1 MFKGLIKR
9 PIAVVMVLIA
19 VLVLGIAAIR
29 MLPVSL
35 VPDIDIPQITVQV
48 TSPNK
53 SARELNETMMT
64 QLRSQL
70 VQVAHLNDIV
80 CETKDGSG
88 HITMTFDYGA
98 DADYIFIDVNER
110 IDRTMNGW
118 PRDEERP
125 TVIRASATDIPAFY
139 VNITLAQED
148 VDFKPDDINTVS
160 PKFIEM
166 SDFSRQVIVRR
177 LEQLSE
183 VAMVDITGQVFPEL
197 LIVPDMNK
205 LQSMGLSE
213 DDLSA
218 AIQNA
223 NVRLGNLTIRDGEYR
238 FNVRFES
245 TILTREDVENVYI
258 KLSGRVYQIKD
269 LAEVHEHPQV
279 RKGMVLSGGKQAI
292 SLAVIKRSESKMAD
306 LKKSVDVLM
315 NAFQKDYPNLRFEV
329 TRDQT
334 ELLDYSINNMV
345 SNLIWGGLFACI
357 IIFFFMRDF
366 RSPILIVITIPLAL
380 ILSFLFFF
388 VLKITINIISLSGL
402 VLGLGMMVDNSII
415 VIDNITRMW
424 NTGEKLEVA
433 CVRGAREVFAPMLSS
448 VLTTCAIFVPLIFLS
463 GISGALFY
471 DQAMAVSITLF
482 SALIVSVVVIPVFYY
497 QLYRKQP
504 CFMPNRFIQKIGV
517 GDMIVRYDSIL
528 SWFFRH
534 RVVMWSVF
542 GVSVL
547 FSAVL
552 FLDLDKRKLPELSHS
567 DTLVKIE
574 WNSRVTAEEN
584 SRRCQM
590 VVDHF
595 SDLIQQSTVMSG
607 AQQFVLSHT
616 DETGVSEAIIYIKTG
631 STADIEKIESG
642 VGDYI
647 RSLWPQ
653 AVYSF
658 KASGNLFDMIFSE
671 KEASLVAKLR
681 SVDGKTPDPS
691 MLSELLSAI
700 NRDIPEAN
708 IQPAEWNEHIE
719 LVAKPEMLALY
730 GVSYNQ
736 LLSYLQQSLNDNSVL
751 RVSKGSISVPVV
763 IGENKS
769 DIKDLIQNNYIYQ
782 NNGSRVPLEVLL
794 RETHNRDL
802 KKITSGE
809 EGEYYR
815 IDMDVKGGKNVRS
828 VMESIK
834 TLVRDDGRFEVDFSG
849 SYFTNREMIKELCMV
864 LLISVLL
871 LFFILAAQF
880 ESLIQPVIILS
891 ELITDI
897 FAALLVLWI
906 CGESLNLMSMIG
918 IVVMCGIVINDS
930 ILKVDTINRLRAE
943 GMGLKHAILEAGSR
957 RLKAILMTSLTTI
970 LAIAPFLVRGN
981 MGSDLQYPLS
991 LTLIS
996 GMVVGTFVSVFFIPI
1011 AYYVIEKNRGRK
1023 K

>member
-48 TSPNK
+48 TSPGK
-53 SARELNETMMT
+53 SAREIHETMMS

-70 VQVAHLNDIV
+70 VQVAHLSDIV

-88 HITMTFDYGA
+88 RITMTFDYGA

-110 IDRTMNGW
+110 IDRTMNSW

-125 TVIRASATDIPAFY
+125 TVIRASATDIPAFF
-139 VNITLAQED
+139 VNITLAEED
-148 VDFKPDDINTVS
+148 KDFKPDDINTVS

-205 LQSMGLSE
+205 LQSMGLTE
-213 DDLSA
+213 DALSS

-223 NVRLGNLTIRDGEYR
+223 NVRLGNLMIRDGEYR

-245 TILTREDVENVYI
+245 IILTREDVENVYI
-258 KLSGRVYQIKD
+258 KLNGRVYQIKD
-269 LAEVHEHPQV
+269 LAAVHEHPQA

-292 SLAVIKRSESKMAD
+292 SRAVIKGSESKMAD
-306 LKKSVDVLM
+306 LKKSVDELM
-315 NAFQKDYPNLRFEV
+315 TAFQKDYPNLRFEV

-357 IIFFFMRDF
+357 IIFFFMHDF
-366 RSPILIVITIPLAL
+366 RSPLLVVITIPLAL

-388 VLKITINIISLSGL
+388 VLNITINIISLSGL
-402 VLGLGMMVDNSII
+402 VLGLGMLVDNSII
-415 VIDNITRMW
+415 VIDNITRIW
-424 NTGEKLEVA
+424 NTGERLESA
-433 CVRGAREVFAPMLSS
+433 CVRGAREGLAPMPSS
-448 VLTTCAIFVPLIFLS
+448 VLTTCAIFLPLIFLS

-552 FLDLDKRKLPELSHS
+552 FLDLEKRKLPELSHS

-584 SRRCQM
+584 SRRSQA

-616 DETGVSEAIIYIKTG
+616 DERGVSEAIIYIKTG

-751 RVSKGSISVPVV
+751 RVSKGTVSVPVV
-763 IGENKS
+763 TGENKS
-769 DIKDLIQNNYIYQ
+769 DIKNLIQNNYIYQ

-815 IDMDVKGGKNVRS
+815 IDMDVKGQKNVRS
-828 VMESIK
+828 VMEGIKSI
-834 TLVRDDGRFEVDFSG
+834 VREDGRFEVDFSG
-849 SYFTNREMIKELCMV
+849 SYFSNREMIKELCMV
-864 LLISVLL
+864 LIISVLL

-996 GMVVGTFVSVFFIPI
+996 GMVVGTVVSVFLIPL
-1011 AYYVIEKNRGRK
+1011 AYYVIEKHRERK